1 MEPMDGEDNNG
12 NGFIDESVRYL
23 VALADLNQPYS
34 CEQWGDEGINGIPLI
49 IEDPGTINNW
59 LETGGFFYEAY
70 AVLDHNMRLVHKSN
84 SYGAINNIVQTLYED
99 CEEEGLCGVSDTDGD
114 GLIGLD
120 DNCPND
126 FNPDQEDT
134 DDDNIGDLCDECQNS
149 LGDVNEDGFINITDV
164 VSIVNIVLQ
173 GGINS
178 SNFSDC
184 EKSNADINEDSI
196 INVIDIIQIVNI
208 ILGNSTQT
216 TQY

>member
-1 MEPMDGEDNNG
+1 M
-12 NGFIDESVRYL
+12 
-23 VALADLNQPYS
+23 
-34 CEQWGDEGINGIPLI
+34 
-49 IEDPGTINNW
+49 
-59 LETGGFFYEAY
+59 
-70 AVLDHNMRLVHKSN
+70 
-84 SYGAINNIVQTLYED
+84 
-99 CEEEGLCGVSDTDGD
+99 
-114 GLIGLD
+114 IGLD